1 VMDHTISKPAQTTGY
16 PVHRMVAAL
25 VVGTPALFADNGD
38 HIVIRTDKP
47 ITAAGKAVKTPEAGE
62 VIAFELKASVATRR
76 GGRNIYP
83 DIGDWRARREWLKA
97 HGQRHGFELMA
108 VHVTSGREQVTA
120 SGGRTFW
127 IDASRFTGV
136 LKVTDPVR
144 FALALANGIGRV
156 GKAFG
161 MGMLVI

>member
-1 VMDHTISKPAQTTGY
+1 MMDHTIPKPPRTAGY

-25 VVGTPALFADNGD
+25 VNGAPALFADNGD
-38 HIVIRTDKP
+38 HLVVRTAQP
-47 ITAAGKAVKTPEAGE
+47 ITATGRCLKAPAAGD
-62 VIAFELKASVATRR
+62 VIGFELKACVAARR

-83 DIGDWRARREWLKA
+83 ELGDWRARRAWLEGEGGK
-97 HGQRHGFELMA
+97 HGFELLA
-108 VHVTSGREQVTA
+108 VHVTGGRETVSA
-120 SGGRTFW
+120 SGGRSFW

-136 LKVTDPVR
+136 LKVIDPMK
-144 FALALANGIGRV
+144 FSAALTTGIGRV